1 MKNFIKVIFYLYIIL
16 IMPFMIYMYSTNHS
30 ISSKMQNNDMLRAK
44 ISSLDQFKESIIDMA
59 IMSKY
64 YLITGDQYYKTE
76 FEKNYNTA
84 SDNINDLYNSEYITI
99 SEKSNFLNNLNS
111 YKEIAEDNS
120 YIVNSDNIDPSL
132 KKQIRNLTEIE
143 TGIIDNTSNALY
155 SSIKLSDDNSGSTM
169 TLVSSQNNILEL
181 LGGFFTMI
189 FLLPLY
195 FVNKNSNL
203 FTGIIKNFISDHFKR
218 KSKSPSVKNEPCNDA
233 MLQCINDS
241 IIQNLQEK
249 INDRNMLVSTL
260 RIIYSHSEF
269 MEREWTEGKNI
280 LDSVED
286 DLSELRNDLNSL
298 LNKSEIPYEK
308 FNTIENKLLEV
319 KFLLE
324 KLPGYHDFIMKL
336 TEPYKS
342 NNSR

>member
-99 SEKSNFLNNLNS
+99 SEKSNFQSNLNS

-203 FTGIIKNFISDHFKR
+203 FTGIIKNFISDHFK
-218 KSKSPSVKNEPCNDA
+218 KKVKISFSKK
-233 MLQCINDS
+233 
-241 IIQNLQEK
+241 
-249 INDRNMLVSTL
+249 RTL
-260 RIIYSHSEF
+260 
-269 MEREWTEGKNI
+269 
-280 LDSVED
+280 
-286 DLSELRNDLNSL
+286 
-298 LNKSEIPYEK
+298 
-308 FNTIENKLLEV
+308 
-319 KFLLE
+319 
-324 KLPGYHDFIMKL
+324 
-336 TEPYKS
+336 
-342 NNSR
+342 

>member
-84 SDNINDLYNSEYITI
+84 SDNINNLYNSEYITI
-99 SEKSNFLNNLNS
+99 SEKSNFLSNLNS

-195 FVNKNSNL
+195 FVNKKAHL
-203 FTGIIKNFISDHFKR
+203 
-218 KSKSPSVKNEPCNDA
+218 
-233 MLQCINDS
+233 
-241 IIQNLQEK
+241 
-249 INDRNMLVSTL
+249 
-260 RIIYSHSEF
+260 
-269 MEREWTEGKNI
+269 
-280 LDSVED
+280 
-286 DLSELRNDLNSL
+286 
-298 LNKSEIPYEK
+298 
-308 FNTIENKLLEV
+308 
-319 KFLLE
+319 
-324 KLPGYHDFIMKL
+324 
-336 TEPYKS
+336 
-342 NNSR
+342 